1 MIKHDPEWHIL
12 TLCQSVM
19 ITYVCDVK
27 SVIVIFTE
35 TIKVYDGYGALRK
48 RFFRTI
54 TVHKQCSR
62 DDLLLAAMRAFVVS
76 QESRNFYLLDV
87 YANSEG
93 ERDEEIVDPT
103 PIMVIYHS
111 I

>member
-1 MIKHDPEWHIL
+1 MIRNDIIP

-103 PIMVIYHS
+103 PIMVIQHV

>member
-1 MIKHDPEWHIL
+1 
-12 TLCQSVM
+12 M

-103 PIMVIYHS
+103 PIMVIHHS

>member
-1 MIKHDPEWHIL
+1 
-12 TLCQSVM
+12 
-19 ITYVCDVK
+19 
-27 SVIVIFTE
+27 
-35 TIKVYDGYGALRK
+35 
-48 RFFRTI
+48 
-54 TVHKQCSR
+54 
-62 DDLLLAAMRAFVVS
+62 MRAFVVS

-103 PIMVIYHS
+103 PIMVIQHV